1 VFLGKFEHQLDEK
14 GRLVL
19 PAAFRPSLDNGGV
32 LAPWERCLALWAPG
46 QFDEVA
52 QMLKRRISEGG
63 GDMDV
68 MRVFFAAAHTV
79 HPDRQGRF
87 VIPEDHR
94 ARAGLSREVVVSGQF
109 DRIEVWDRERFN
121 ELHDVKAPQLDDVIR
136 DLRM

>member
-1 VFLGKFEHQLDEK
+1 VFVGKFEHQLDEK

-19 PAAFRPSLDNGGV
+19 PAAFRPSLEDGGV

-52 QMLKRRISEGG
+52 QMIKRRISEGG

-68 MRVFFAAAHTV
+68 MRVFLADAHTV
-79 HPDRQGRF
+79 TPDRQGRF

-94 ARAGLSREVVVSGQF
+94 GQAGLSREVVVSGQL
-109 DRIEVWDRERFN
+109 DRIEIWDRERFS
-121 ELHDVKAPQLDDVIR
+121 ELHEVKAPQLDDVIR